1 MKFPSNRAGAY
12 RARSVPV
19 CALTH
24 QSLAAQISGYAVHVA
39 QPGRSAFKR
48 RLDIGFESAPQTR
61 PAARSSVSALDAGVT
76 TPTQGA
82 PTTMSGRSRPVSS
95 GTETLS
101 DKAVRGSGT
110 LHDGSARGRFTAHEQ
125 CQPDQTLIAD
135 H

>member
-12 RARSVPV
+12 RVRSVPV

-61 PAARSSVSALDAGVT
+61 PAARSSVSAIDAGLG
-76 TPTQGA
+76 QGRGLTA
-82 PTTMSGRSRPVSS
+82 QPACRRPKCRISS
-95 GTETLS
+95 LRTG
-101 DKAVRGSGT
+101 
-110 LHDGSARGRFTAHEQ
+110 
-125 CQPDQTLIAD
+125 
-135 H
+135 